1 MRPFVLIYPMAKP
14 KGGGYP
20 SVYILP
26 LVNKGTL
33 HRQSGA
39 SLTGDMRT
47 CPLTFQSGGI
57 ISNAPTF
64 MHILYDMTLKGER
77 RRDEKKLT

>member
-1 MRPFVLIYPMAKP
+1 
-14 KGGGYP
+14 
-20 SVYILP
+20 
-26 LVNKGTL
+26 
-33 HRQSGA
+33 
-39 SLTGDMRT
+39 MRT